1 MPLHFTP
8 GHPAIKLKGMEY
20 CDLTDKE
27 LKMPI
32 TKGKKIN
39 KLQENSERQ
48 FNEFRNKISE

>member
-32 TKGKKIN
+32 TKGKKN
-39 KLQENSERQ
+39 QQATRKLRKAVQ
-48 FNEFRNKISE
+48 